1 MKVRFT
7 LDQRGGLML
16 LAMMIVGAVRNAF
29 PQPPP
34 AGGERSARAWQEIVH
49 AANELT
55 VLSISFSGKYEN
67 GFEDRQTGTGFII
80 SAEGHFLTCSHVL
93 PPSDV
98 YKSYEAKVV
107 VGAKQGTTYTI
118 GRDDFIDRYKDADL
132 VVFRLPRAPTTTPWH
147 SIQAISTKGA
157 AHMSVMGLGFPLDE
171 DLTYA
176 NGEITSL
183 RAKRAMYWLTSAPLN
198 RGMSG
203 GPIFDKSGAVIA
215 ITAAG
220 HPSAQ
225 LISEV
230 IPISFAVPSLELI
243 QSPALTKQSRA
254 VQQSA
259 EQFQK
264 AVKKVEKTEQALPTK
279 QLDPDDSA
287 KIAELLQ
294 KAEQS
299 EEAWYEEYKKFVE
312 LNRTK
317 PRRES
322 MSERQDVVVSL
333 TETAKEYHAT
343 TQALARIVDTAPS
356 TPQ

>member
-1 MKVRFT
+1 MKAQYAF
-7 LDQRGGLML
+7 DQRGGLVLVATIL
-16 LAMMIVGAVRNAF
+16 LCAVRNAF

-34 AGGERSARAWQEIVH
+34 AEGDRSMRAWQEIVH
-49 AANELT
+49 AANETT
-55 VLSISFSGKYEN
+55 VLFISFSGKYEN
-67 GFEDRQTGTGFII
+67 GLEDKQTGTGFII

-107 VGAKQGTTYTI
+107 VGAKQGITYTI
-118 GRDDFIDRYKDADL
+118 GRDDFIDRHEDADL

-147 SIQAISTKGA
+147 SIQAISKKGA
-157 AHMSVMGLGFPLDE
+157 AHMPVMGLGFPLDE

-203 GPIFDKSGAVIA
+203 GPIFDESGAVIA
-215 ITAAG
+215 VTASG
-220 HPSAQ
+220 HPGAQ

-259 EQFQK
+259 EQVAKAAAKLDEAEDALPGKELSSDQK
-264 AVKKVEKTEQALPTK
+264 AKVE
-279 QLDPDDSA
+279 D
-287 KIAELLQ
+287 LLQ
-294 KAEQS
+294 KATESEQTWV
-299 EEAWYEEYKKFVE
+299 AAYKKFIQIKQT
-312 LNRTK
+312 R
-317 PRRES
+317 PGRES
-322 MSERQDVVVSL
+322 MSERQQVVDDLKDS
-333 TETAKEYHAT
+333 ANKYHAAGN
-343 TQALARIVDTAPS
+343 ALAQVIKT
-356 TPQ
+356 TPGADQ